1 MHNADVV
8 IIGAGI
14 TGLASAYWLAKAGAK
29 VIVLDKGRTAAEAS
43 SRATGFLS
51 LRGEQPMES
60 ALAAEAEKLWD
71 TLDEELGYPTEWK
84 QQGRLWVATNAQEWA
99 DMQLTYEHFC
109 TTAIPF
115 ELIDADRCRKIV
127 PSLLPGV
134 TGGIYTHRSGHGN
147 PQRTSQAFAWAF
159 QDRGGVI
166 IENSPAID
174 ILVEGGRVKGVKTP
188 DNIYYAPVVVNCAGP
203 QLAKVASM
211 VGVDIPVATVRLES
225 MVTAPLPPLFDVAM
239 VGNGLSLR
247 QTRRGNIHF
256 NGGPHEWIDVSLTEE
271 SAKPNTP
278 IIRNIAGRLA
288 ELMPSIAHI
297 PLLRTWAGIVDVT
310 PDQVCI
316 VDRLN
321 DPEGLIIA
329 CTSGHGFGMAVSVG
343 VAVKDLALEG
353 RTNMPIDAL
362 KLERFKDLPANW
374 KELRKWQPGS
384 YNT

>member
-1 MHNADVV
+1 MQNADVV

-14 TGLASAYWLAKAGAK
+14 TGLSSAYWLAKAGAK
-29 VIVLDKGRTAAEAS
+29 VVVLDKGRTAGEAS

-60 ALAAEAEKLWD
+60 PLAAEAEKLWN

-84 QQGRLWVATNAQEWA
+84 QEGRLWVAMNDQEWA
-99 DMQLTYEHFC
+99 EMQDTYALFSK
-109 TTAIPF
+109 TSIPF
-115 ELIDADRCRKIV
+115 ELIDGKRCKQIT
-127 PSLLPGV
+127 PSLSDTV
-134 TGGIYTHRSGHGN
+134 VGGIYTTRSGHGN

-166 IENSPAID
+166 LENTPAID
-174 ILVEGGRVKGVKTP
+174 ILVEGGKVKGVKTP
-188 DNIYYAPVVVNCAGP
+188 TGIIYSDVVVNCAGP
-203 QLAKVASM
+203 QLAKVGQL
-211 VGVDIPVATVRLES
+211 VGVNIPIATVRLES

-256 NGGPHEWIDVSLTEE
+256 NGGPHEWIDVDLTTE

-288 ELMPSIAHI
+288 EMMPSIASV

-316 VDRLN
+316 VDRLS
-321 DPEGLIIA
+321 DPEGMIIA

-343 VAVKDLALEG
+343 VAVRDLALEG
-353 RTNMPIDAL
+353 KTDMPIKDL
-362 KLERFKDLPANW
+362 SLSRFDDLPADW
-374 KELRKWQPGS
+374 KERRQWQPGC